1 MPASADFSDDR
12 LQLVLS
18 RAVNHLQPKAARMPP
33 LVSEHERVVVM
44 TAGQAFPLPCPVM
57 SRLQC
62 PWPVP
67 QHASCELPLIPKDS
81 QLLRFT
87 PLGAKGGVG
96 PGSGFELAWG
106 VPRSP
111 ADFAK
116 QALISGHPRTFPAI
130 LPGVIAVEPMG
141 FFLEAAVAQAHP
153 SRRCRRGPQSGS
165 SLVVPKSRT
174 LGSRTL

>member
-1 MPASADFSDDR
+1 M
-12 LQLVLS
+12 L
-18 RAVNHLQPKAARMPP
+18 
-33 LVSEHERVVVM
+33 
-44 TAGQAFPLPCPVM
+44 
-57 SRLQC
+57 
-62 PWPVP
+62 
-67 QHASCELPLIPKDS
+67 SCELPLIPKDS

-130 LPGVIAVEPMG
+130 LPAQLKEALNASDCMTAAEVAEHRVQKIKAWVSLAAQLEEERRSLSRVWTLRSEP
-141 FFLEAAVAQAHP
+141 
-153 SRRCRRGPQSGS
+153 
-165 SLVVPKSRT
+165 
-174 LGSRTL
+174 